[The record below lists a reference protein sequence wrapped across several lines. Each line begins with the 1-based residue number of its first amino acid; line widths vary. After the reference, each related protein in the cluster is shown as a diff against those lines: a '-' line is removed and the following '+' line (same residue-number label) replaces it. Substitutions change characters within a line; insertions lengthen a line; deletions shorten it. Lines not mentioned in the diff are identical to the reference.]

1 VDSFFHGL
9 NVYSA
14 ERERKDSGFAQI
26 PNPRM
31 RFAFF
36 NNLTCIKSTGWP
48 SITKTST

>member
-26 PNPRM
+26 PNPPM

-36 NNLTCIKSTGWP
+36 NNLTCIKSTG
-48 SITKTST
+48 